1 MSDIPLKEF
10 LEQRIDDLQSSVND
24 KLTALDSAREKAEQQ
39 MNKRLEGMNE
49 FRETLSDQAARLMPR
64 TEYDFAH
71 KSLDEKVRAL
81 EAALAKSPTKSEIE
95 TAQKVLEEK
104 IRNLELAKANQDGRG
119 AMISA
124 LTSAAISIIVGV
136 VIFVISRYV
145 IK

>member
-10 LEQRIDDLQSSVND
+10 LEQRISS
-24 KLTALDSAREKAEQQ
+24 LETARDKAEEQ
-39 MNKRLEGMNE
+39 MNRRLEGMNE
-49 FRETLSDQAARLMPR
+49 FRDALGDQSNRMMPR
-64 TEYDFAH
+64 SEYEFAH
-71 KSLDEKVRAL
+71 RSMDEKVRAL
-81 EAALAKSPTKSEIE
+81 EASMAKSPTKSEIE

-124 LTSAAISIIVGV
+124 LTSASVSIIVGV